1 MQRRVDLI
9 KLFTA
14 AINSVLSNLEYLSV
28 GPYQTQPELDPLKV
42 TRSWR
47 FLALPTNIGLW
58 PKLLSVTNALAYDSK
73 TFYHPKR
80 RRRSY
85 KTFSLVT
92 DILDKITS
100 RAVTDKLFQPCV
112 IFTL

>member
-1 MQRRVDLI
+1 MQTRVDLI

-28 GPYQTQPELDPLKV
+28 GPYQTQPALIPLSD
-42 TRSWR
+42 TLT
-47 FLALPTNIGLW
+47 FLALPTNIRLW

-85 KTFSLVT
+85 KTFFLVT
-92 DILDKITS
+92 DILDKISS

>member
-1 MQRRVDLI
+1 MQTRVDLI

-14 AINSVLSNLEYLSV
+14 AINSVQSNLEYLSV
-28 GPYQTQPELDPLKV
+28 GPYQTQPELSPLSD
-42 TRSWR
+42 T
-47 FLALPTNIGLW
+47 FTFQALPTNIGLW

-85 KTFSLVT
+85 KTFFLVT
-92 DILDKITS
+92 DILDKKGCIDNT
-100 RAVTDKLFQPCV
+100 KLTNGPNKLACH
-112 IFTL
+112 